1 MKRNFI
7 PFRAARAFAA
17 LRPSQVKG
25 EEKFIPFRRKGVGEK
40 RRGDAEAAKGHPQ
53 C

>member
-25 EEKFIPFRRKGVGEK
+25 EEKFTPFRGKGGGAK
-40 RRGDAEAAKGHPQ
+40 RRGNAGTAKGHPQ